1 MITSAISD
9 GPKATRTRSR
19 GCGGPAAVGS
29 VPWIG
34 LTRRA
39 VSGEWRATP
48 GQDDDVGPD
57 GGSEDSGGWLE
68 TTGAG
73 GE

>member
-1 MITSAISD
+1 MMTKATRD
-9 GPKATRTRSR
+9 GPKATRTKSR
-19 GCGGPAAVGS
+19 GCGAPAAVGS
-29 VPWIG
+29 LFSIRV
-34 LTRRA
+34 TRRA

-57 GGSEDSGGWLE
+57 GGSADGGCWLGPDED
-68 TTGAG
+68 G

>member
-1 MITSAISD
+1 MTTSAIID
-9 GPKATRTRSR
+9 GPKATRTKSR
-19 GCGGPAAVGS
+19 GCGGPAVVGGL
-29 VPWIG
+29 PWIG

-39 VSGEWRATP
+39 VSGEWRAAP

-57 GGSEDSGGWLE
+57 GGSEESGGWLE
-68 TTGAG
+68 AAVVD